1 MEVKL
6 DVLPIALH
14 NFLVVQSVWHP
25 LDTPYVRAP
34 SMCLLKLCQKAL
46 SVCAGLDNTYE
57 QPCVFRWPLSARLG
71 SSIFSYLDSSRR
83 SLLAKDWG
91 SWGFRFLTLRHCK
104 PSHVGSSSMT

>member
-57 QPCVFRWPLSARLG
+57 QPCVFRWPLSARLAALFFHTWIPVG
-71 SSIFSYLDSSRR
+71 GHCWPRIGDL
-83 SLLAKDWG
+83 G
-91 SWGFRFLTLRHCK
+91 GFGF
-104 PSHVGSSSMT
+104 